1 MLMSK
6 RGWMTCLLTASLL
19 LSTLCWQS
27 IAQEDVKRVSGGY
40 LLSEQAMR
48 DTVTGWQSDHAAVM
62 VLRQGIDDLQREI
75 QLQAE
80 DTQQQLAEL
89 KRELTAERKRY
100 AAAVRRSKGQGIL
113 IGVIIGVVAGAIA
126 H

>member
-1 MLMSK
+1 MP
-6 RGWMTCLLTASLL
+6 
-19 LSTLCWQS
+19 S
-27 IAQEDVKRVSGGY
+27 IAATKTADVQRVKGGY

-48 DTVTGWQSDHAAVM
+48 DTVTGWQSDHAAVI